1 MGRVMVTSA
10 LACEECPVR
19 DRAACS
25 ALSGEERRELARIGR
40 NRSLK
45 AGEILFHAGE
55 EAPACA
61 TLISGALK
69 ISSIDSDGIERILS
83 LVHPAGFVG
92 EMFAPVA
99 HHDVIAV
106 AESEV
111 CLFPSDS
118 YGKAI
123 ERFPAL
129 GRALLRRSAE
139 DLFAS
144 RSLIDLMGRRTAI
157 QRVAGFIKAMAD
169 AASASPC
176 HPAERFQLPLSRA
189 DIGSMLGLTIETVS
203 RQIGRLE
210 REGAIAR
217 DGARGILLK
226 DAARLEA
233 LAS

>member
-1 MGRVMVTSA
+1 MAKMRNA
-10 LACEECPVR
+10 LACDECPVR

-25 ALSGEERRELARIGR
+25 ALNGDQRSELARIGR
-40 NRSLK
+40 HRRLK
-45 AGEILFHAGE
+45 PGEVLFHAGE

-69 ISSIDSDGIERILS
+69 ISSVDAEGVERILS

-99 HHDVIAV
+99 HHDVVAV
-106 AESEV
+106 ADSEV
-111 CLFPSDS
+111 CLFPADL
-118 YGKAI
+118 YGQAI

-144 RSLIDLMGRRTAI
+144 RSLIDLMGRRTAV

-169 AASASPC
+169 AASSSPC
-176 HPAERFQLPLSRA
+176 HPAQRFQLPLSRGDMA
-189 DIGSMLGLTIETVS
+189 SMLGLTIETVS

-210 REGAIAR
+210 KDGIITREGT
-217 DGARGILLK
+217 RGILLK

-233 LAS
+233 LAG